1 MKSTLGIAAFLLYG
15 VITWRIGFALR
26 KHYLILQHLRKSKA
40 ELKPGFSLNARWFE
54 LHRSSTARL
63 WGFSI
68 LLLLIGIPIALV
80 FYTPE
85 NRLSYNLA
93 AVLIPFA
100 APLFGLMGQIPL
112 PGISIET

>member
-1 MKSTLGIAAFLLYG
+1 MKSLLGIAVFLVYG

-26 KHYLILQHLRKSKA
+26 KHYLILQHLRTAKA

-54 LHRSSTARL
+54 LHRASTARL
-63 WGFSI
+63 WGFSV
-68 LLLLIGIPIALV
+68 LLLLLGIPFALV
-80 FYTPE
+80 LYTPE
-85 NRLSYNLA
+85 NRLTYNLG

-100 APLFGLMGQIPL
+100 APLLGLMGQIPL